1 MDLFRQESRAIASSA
16 RLCRGVDTYI
26 RIIIDI
32 YSSSEID
39 RRFWLTDREK
49 EFYIATIINILNGHL
64 NPISEESIQI
74 YKKYFNNNTDKSKIS
89 DYINRIR
96 KKSWL
101 KYNKRTK
108 VVEVPPIFYGIDL
121 NNDSIRF
128 NLNFVYEQAD
138 RSDTDGDSGQE
149 YIVED
154 HPYSAR

>member
-16 RLCRGVDTYI
+16 RLCGSIDVYI

-32 YSSSEID
+32 YSSSEIA

-49 EFYIATIINILNGHL
+49 EFYIATIIHILNGHL
-64 NPISEESIQI
+64 NPISEESMQI
-74 YKKYFNNNTDKSKIS
+74 YKKYFNKNTDKAKIS

-108 VVEVPPIFYGIDL
+108 VVEVPPIFHGIELDG
-121 NNDSIRF
+121 DSIRF
-128 NLNFVYEQAD
+128 NLNFSYEQVD

-154 HPYSAR
+154 HAYSS